1 MTKNS
6 DNTVTIKVFYQENGI
21 DIAEILRKSL
31 MLFMEKEVR
40 ELCQK
45 NSWLHNRKGLII
57 FM

>member
-1 MTKNS
+1 MIKNS
-6 DNTVTIKVFYQENGI
+6 DNTVIIKVFYQENGI

-45 NSWLHNRKGLII
+45 NS
-57 FM
+57 

>member
-1 MTKNS
+1 MWRFFTMTKNS

-45 NSWLHNRKGLII
+45 NS
-57 FM
+57 